1 MTFNERSLAFVRT
14 SLYLD
19 VTMTAQIAHWWLRL
33 FSLILVSGLLPDLEA
48 QSLIRN
54 GSFEGLDPFYG
65 HTPLEW
71 EVCDSVSTPDI
82 QPISSDR
89 PAYGGKTYVGL
100 VARVRTE
107 GRPEWNGTVEA
118 IYQELRDSLIPGQD
132 YRIRLYLMYD
142 PNHKPSAP
150 LQIGSAKLRIYI
162 GNEPCTESRLL
173 WQSVF
178 INHQNWQPYN
188 IRFKANCGEKFL
200 RLQADIAD
208 ESYDLNYIMI
218 DSVSLIKT
226 SSGSQPLV
234 NCADFYGNGSNGN
247 SGNNGQNNG
256 NGQSDAESQCPVY
269 LPTAFSPDGD
279 GINDHFLVY
288 PHCQITSFELYIVD
302 RWGNMVFTS
311 RNENDGWDGTFR
323 GMEAASGVY
332 SYQLIFHYLD
342 TLAHERTRTDRGT
355 VTLFR

>member
-1 MTFNERSLAFVRT
+1 MIIRIV
-14 SLYLD
+14 
-19 VTMTAQIAHWWLRL
+19 HWWFLTVGLVL
-33 FSLILVSGLLPDLEA
+33 FSGMPAGMKA

-65 HTPLEW
+65 HIPLQW
-71 EVCDSVSTPDI
+71 QVCDSVSTPDI

-89 PAYGGKTYVGL
+89 PAYAGSTYLGL

-118 IYQELRDSLIPGQD
+118 VYQELADSLIPGQD
-132 YRIRLYLMYD
+132 YRIRIYLMYD

-150 LQIGSAKLRIYI
+150 LPIGSAKLRIYI
-162 GNEPCTESRLL
+162 GNQPCDESRLL
-173 WQSVF
+173 WQSVI

-188 IRFKANCGEKFL
+188 IRFKANCGERFL

-218 DSVSLIKT
+218 DSVSLVKT
-226 SSGSQPLV
+226 SSGTQPTI
-234 NCADFYGNGSNGN
+234 NCSDVYGNGSNGQGG
-247 SGNNGQNNG
+247 SNGQSNG
-256 NGQSDAESQCPVY
+256 NGQGVEETLCPVF

-279 GINDHFLVY
+279 GSNDYFMVY
-288 PHCQITSFELYIVD
+288 PRCQITAFELAVMD
-302 RWGNMVFTS
+302 RWGNMVFSS

-323 GMEAASGVY
+323 GMESPPGVY
-332 SYQLIFHYLD
+332 SYRVILHFLD
-342 TLAHERTRTDRGT
+342 SNALDRKQVDHGT
-355 VTLFR
+355 ITLFR